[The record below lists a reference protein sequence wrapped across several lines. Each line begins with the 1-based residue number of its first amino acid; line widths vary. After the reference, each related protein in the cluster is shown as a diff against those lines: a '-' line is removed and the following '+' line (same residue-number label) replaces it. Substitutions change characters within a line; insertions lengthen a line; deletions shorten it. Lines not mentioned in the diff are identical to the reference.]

1 MRSSTVIRGII
12 MRAVTRG
19 VFTPGSPTPGAYLP
33 HALSDGWQCASTLA
47 GACATPAD
55 LPDTGNTS
63 IWLDAIVPGTVASAW
78 RAAGKLDLESPP
90 AFAFDDHWYR
100 LVLSGNGARRLRLN
114 GLATIC
120 EVWLDDT
127 KLLDTDSMFE
137 TYDVDINLDGHATL
151 YLCFRSLS
159 AALGARRGRARWRP
173 RLAQP
178 ATLRQVRTTLLGHM
192 PGWCP
197 SVQAAGPW
205 RAVQLLG
212 ESPVSIDRVDLRSS
226 LDGDDGLVHLSV
238 RFMHPQM
245 QRAARLICRD
255 ASIALQ
261 WHDAQTIGG
270 TLRVKNVPRW
280 WPHTH
285 GDPALHELTLEF
297 ADNDVIALG
306 RIGFREIAVD
316 RGPTGDGFQLVVNGV
331 PVFARGACWTTADLV
346 SLDTSHEQAQ
356 TFFKLARD
364 AGMNMLRVGGTMLYE
379 SDAFYALAD
388 EYGLLI
394 WQDFAFANFDYPTD
408 PAFVA
413 SVQREAEQFLSRTQ
427 RFASLAVLCGGS
439 EADQQAA
446 MLGLPPAMRMQALF
460 THQLPSIAA
469 ALRPDV
475 PYVVNSPSVAAG
487 EENGT
492 AWPFATR
499 AGVTHYYGVGAYQRP
514 LDDAR
519 RANVRFASECLAFA
533 NVPDDVALNAV
544 LLASLPH
551 QPRWKAAVPR
561 DSGASWDFDDV
572 REYYLRTLYS
582 VDPVRLRYEDPERY
596 LDLSRAVV
604 AEVMSEVFSEWRRQG
619 SSCAGGLV
627 WQLQDIRAGAG
638 WGLIDAL
645 GTPKS
650 AWHGLA
656 HVLQPVTALIT
667 DEGLD
672 GLDIHLINE
681 TSRPVDAHLELA
693 CLRDGATRVASASRD
708 VTLLPRGTARLQA
721 ADVLGQF
728 FDFTYAYRFGPRA
741 HEATVITLR
750 DKASGAVLSE
760 AFHFPQRELTQCHDL
775 GFDVRLEHD
784 AHGGLDGWALA
795 IRAKRLARWVHIVD
809 PHYRASTDWF
819 HLAPGVERRV
829 ALVARERD
837 ASHTPQGEV
846 RALNATFSVQYECAQ
861 HASPARAA

>member
-1 MRSSTVIRGII
+1 MRVITPGVLTPCSSTP
-12 MRAVTRG
+12 AE
-19 VFTPGSPTPGAYLP
+19 PTPAVLTPASYLP
-33 HALSDGWQCASTLA
+33 QRLSEGWQCISTPA
-47 GACATPAD
+47 GAYATPAE
-55 LPDTGNTS
+55 LPSTDNTAHW
-63 IWLDAIVPGTVASAW
+63 IDAPVPGTVASAW
-78 RAAGKLDLESPP
+78 RAAGKLDMESPP

-100 LVLSGNGARRLRLN
+100 LVLSGQGARRVRLN

-137 TYDVDINLDGHATL
+137 AHDIDINLDGHATL
-151 YLCFRSLS
+151 YLCFRSLT
-159 AALGARRGRARWRP
+159 AALGAKRGRARWRP

-178 ATLRQVRTTLLGHM
+178 ATLRNVRTTLLGHM

-212 ESPVSIDRVDLRSS
+212 ESATSIDRVDLQSS
-226 LDGDDGLVHLSV
+226 LDGDDGIVHLTI
-238 RFMHPQM
+238 RFVHPQAY
-245 QRAARLICRD
+245 QAARVMCRD
-255 ASIALQ
+255 SAITLQ
-261 WHDAQTIGG
+261 WQDAQTISG
-270 TLRVKNVPRW
+270 TLRVPDVPRW

-285 GDPALHELTLEF
+285 GDPALHEVTLEF
-297 ADNDVIALG
+297 ANRDAISLG
-306 RIGFREIAVD
+306 RIGFREITVD
-316 RGPTGDGFQLVVNGV
+316 RGPAGDGFQLVINGV

-346 SLDTSHEQAQ
+346 SLDTSAEQAQ
-356 TFFKLARD
+356 TFFRLARD

-388 EYGLLI
+388 EHGLLI

-408 PAFVA
+408 PAFKA
-413 SVQREAEQFLSRTQ
+413 STQREAEQFLSRTQ

-446 MLGLPPAMRMQALF
+446 MLGLPPAMRTQTLF
-460 THQLPSIAA
+460 TEQLPSICAA
-469 ALRPDV
+469 KRPDV
-475 PYVVNSPSVAAG
+475 PYVVNSPSIPASDDS
-487 EENGT
+487 EN

-499 AGVTHYYGVGAYQRP
+499 AGITHYYGVGAYQRP

-544 LLASLPH
+544 PLASMPH

-561 DSGASWDFDDV
+561 DPGASWDFDDV
-572 REYYLRTLYS
+572 REHYLRALYS
-582 VDPVRLRYEDPERY
+582 VDPLRLRYEDPERY
-596 LDLSRAVV
+596 LALSRAVV
-604 AEVMSEVFSEWRRQG
+604 AEVMGEVFSEWRRQG
-619 SSCAGGLV
+619 SSCAGGIV

-650 AWHGLA
+650 ALHGLA
-656 HVLQPVTALIT
+656 HVLRPVTALIT

-681 TSRPVDAHLELA
+681 TARPINAHLELV
-693 CLRDGATRVASASRD
+693 CLRDGATKVASASRD
-708 VTLLPRGTARLQA
+708 VTLSPRSNTRLQA
-721 ADVLGQF
+721 SDVLGQF

-750 DKASGAVLSE
+750 DKATGAVLSE
-760 AFHFPQRELTQCHDL
+760 AFHFPERELAQRHDL
-775 GFDVRLEHD
+775 GFEVRLEHD
-784 AHGGLDGWALA
+784 AQGEWELVMH
-795 IRAKRLARWVHIVD
+795 AKRLARWVHVVD
-809 PHYRASTDWF
+809 PHYRARDEWF
-819 HLAPGVERRV
+819 HLAPGVERRI
-829 ALVARERD
+829 ALVARERNT
-837 ASHTPQGEV
+837 SHTPQGEV
-846 RALNATFSVQYECAQ
+846 RALNATFSVQYQRMQRAL
-861 HASPARAA
+861 SARAA